1 MAVKAVLGA
10 QSPGV
15 TQVAPVARSVV
26 ALLRAEGVPT
36 ADLDDVFAILTDED
50 LFPPE
55 SVPTTMRQI
64 SEQVQKAYAL
74 HVQRQMTVVE
84 AGPHS
89 VE

>member
-1 MAVKAVLGA
+1 MAVRAVMGA

-15 TQVAPVARSVV
+15 TQVAPMARSVV

-36 ADLDDVFAILTDED
+36 ADLDTVFAILTDED

-64 SEQVQKAYAL
+64 SEQVQQAYAIHL
-74 HVQRQMTVVE
+74 RNQLTVVE
-84 AGPHS
+84 ATPAAD
-89 VE
+89 